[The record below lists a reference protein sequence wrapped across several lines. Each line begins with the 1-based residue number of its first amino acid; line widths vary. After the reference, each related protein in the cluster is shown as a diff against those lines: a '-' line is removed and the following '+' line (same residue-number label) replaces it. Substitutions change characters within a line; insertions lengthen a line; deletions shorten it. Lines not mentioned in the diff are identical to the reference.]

1 MKLGEKLKKYR
12 KERKL
17 SQREVA
23 EKLNVTRQVV
33 SYWECDLIIPDIQIL
48 QQLAELYE
56 IDMEEM
62 LQEENS
68 NTQNAEIE
76 ALICGIILA
85 VAFKIP
91 VVNIIV
97 SLIVLLKYKNRKY
110 SFFIRTVAIVCL
122 VITVYNTYGT
132 FYTCFNPNST
142 IKNRYLW

>member
-33 SYWECDLIIPDIQIL
+33 SYWECDLTIPDIQIL

-68 NTQNAEIE
+68 TTQNEEIA
-76 ALICGIILA
+76 ALICEIILA

-97 SLIVLLKYKNRKY
+97 SLIVLWKYKTENIHF
-110 SFFIRTVAIVCL
+110 SL
-122 VITVYNTYGT
+122 GQ
-132 FYTCFNPNST
+132 
-142 IKNRYLW
+142 